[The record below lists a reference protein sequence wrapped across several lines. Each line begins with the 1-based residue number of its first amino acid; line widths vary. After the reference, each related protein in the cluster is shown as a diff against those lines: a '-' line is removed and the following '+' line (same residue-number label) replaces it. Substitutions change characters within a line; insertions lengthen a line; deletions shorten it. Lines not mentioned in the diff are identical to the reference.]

1 MRREGRQGSRGGDG
15 GREGGE
21 KAGVQVHQKKGCRFT
36 NPEEDSKRSKK
47 ET

>member
-21 KAGVQVHQKKGCRFT
+21 KAGVQVHQKKAKQSRGGQQ
-36 NPEEDSKRSKK
+36 K
-47 ET
+47 E